1 MLHKI
6 YIVLASLA
14 LVWYAA
20 DGMFGWEYGNP
31 QRTLVPADQRRS
43 PGWSRSA
50 GMAGAHFWYSGY
62 RGGK

>member
-1 MLHKI
+1 MLKKI
-6 YIVLASLA
+6 YIVVASLA

-31 QRTLVPADQRRS
+31 QRTMVPADQRRS
-43 PGWSRSA
+43 PGWSHA
-50 GMAGAHFWYSGY
+50 TGAHFWYLGY